1 MVGKW
6 IDLVV
11 LVFLALGLLK
21 GFKKGLIREL
31 FGLVGAILAIVIAY
45 HSYQGLSETLME
57 KYPLSTW
64 QAQTISFI
72 VLIVGISLLGAFL
85 GYIWSKAISF
95 TPFAILDHIGG
106 AAFGVAKVGVVVL
119 ILLIFFSAI
128 NVTTI
133 NLILDESTV
142 VQQIGV
148 LLPFVYDYID
158 QYWPAN
164 WQRPPWLYPPRNP
177 ALSAG
182 FSWVLYLSLA
192 RAPLLA

>member
-11 LVFLALGLLK
+11 LIFIALGLLK

-31 FGLVGAILAIVIAY
+31 FGLVGAILAIIIAY
-45 HSYQGLSETLME
+45 HSYQGFSEILLQ
-57 KYPLSTW
+57 KYPLNTW
-64 QAQTISFI
+64 QAQTISFVVI
-72 VLIVGISLLGAFL
+72 IVGISLFGVLL

-106 AAFGVAKVGVVVL
+106 AAFGVAKVGIVVL
-119 ILLIFFSAI
+119 ALIIFFSAI
-128 NVTTI
+128 NVATI
-133 NLILDESTV
+133 NLILDESTM

-158 QYWPAN
+158 QYWPSH
-164 WQRPPWLYPPRNP
+164 WQRPLWLYPPRNP
-177 ALSAG
+177 AFSAG
-182 FSWVLYLSLA
+182 FSWG
-192 RAPLLA
+192 